1 MKKTVM
7 TLSLLAFAGCFTIFE
22 SEYPAVEMTAA
33 GNADVKVQISGFE
46 ASVTTYEVLY
56 GYETSYRYHH
66 YYGRRHSYGYW
77 GPSTVMT
84 ETYVPQTRM
93 TSAYIDRATEILE
106 LNGFNPKTE
115 KPEYRIEVKFGGPFV
130 SDSERAAEAA
140 WNIFSLL
147 TADYGVHTWTAK
159 LKIYD
164 VASGK
169 LLMHHDYSGATLRLY
184 GADSPV
190 QPRGI
195 GQDFNELNAELV
207 PDGAYRP
214 RHGRCD
220 GVPCSAGKVRKGG
233 VTEGI
238 WH

>member
-22 SEYPAVEMTAA
+22 SEYPAVEMASA
-33 GNADVKVQISGFE
+33 GNADIKVQISGFE
-46 ASVTTYEVLY
+46 AAVTTYEVLY

-93 TSAYIDRATEILE
+93 TSSYIDRATEILE

-130 SDSERAAEAA
+130 SDGERAAEAA
-140 WNIFSLL
+140 WTIFSLL

-164 VASGK
+164 VATGK
-169 LLMHHDYSGATLRLY
+169 LLMHHDYSERYSALVWGPIPLFSPAGSDKTSTNSMQNWCLMALTDRAMADATAFL
-184 GADSPV
+184 AAQAKSAK
-190 QPRGI
+190 
-195 GQDFNELNAELV
+195 AE
-207 PDGAYRP
+207 
-214 RHGRCD
+214 
-220 GVPCSAGKVRKGG
+220 
-233 VTEGI
+233 
-238 WH
+238 